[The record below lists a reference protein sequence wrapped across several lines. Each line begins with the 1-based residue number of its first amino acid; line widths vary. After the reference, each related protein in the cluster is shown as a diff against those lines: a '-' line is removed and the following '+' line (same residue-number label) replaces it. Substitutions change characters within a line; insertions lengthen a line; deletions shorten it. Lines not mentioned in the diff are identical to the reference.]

1 MRRLRGGAA
10 VAVVQMCAMTV
21 SGCTDRI
28 TGSGAGAGSA
38 PGGTG
43 AGATAGGGAALAA
56 AKSLLVKGRAPKA
69 RYDREKSGAAWADT
83 DSDACD
89 TRVVSVLRGMIAGFS
104 QFMPRVVRCAY

>member
-1 MRRLRGGAA
+1 M
-10 VAVVQMCAMTV
+10 
-21 SGCTDRI
+21 
-28 TGSGAGAGSA
+28 
-38 PGGTG
+38 
-43 AGATAGGGAALAA
+43 
-56 AKSLLVKGRAPKA
+56 KGRAPKA